1 MKINEFGLSDIL
13 GSWGAAQ
20 LKGTSGATTVQK
32 MAQQKFIDNFVGDAL
47 SNLDTAIKGG
57 LVVAGKSGQVAQ
69 PANQAPAAAQPDA
82 APTAQQPQSNPSTT
96 QQPQSNPSTGQLNI
110 NYQGKPVAN
119 NAPNLMPNAKKPE
132 VKQPGMSYST
142 TIPAK
147 NQPQASTAATTA
159 PATTASNATQ
169 TSTQQPRQTYAQKGA
184 AYQQQQNQRKALGK
198 KNQPLNPS
206 QRQSMPIRYPTREA
220 SQYDQLNMIFESLVG
235 EDYINEADPKQPMS
249 ISQYLSTQWYPGF
262 MQGVDYSAGQDKI
275 DDLMK
280 EIENTYSKD
289 RGKAALNKLAQV
301 SFALSANKLGGAVG
315 KGAAKPGTVPASATT
330 ADQDQGQAGKPQ
342 QAATSTSAPNQ
353 SVSQSP
359 SSGSASASSSL
370 QMPMSKVIDI
380 LQASIKTRR
389 DKQMVINYLQGTG
402 TKNKTKSSQPTQTQ
416 QPKQEPI
423 TLPGGETIKPTD
435 PRYDEIMKGK
445 GLQATPA
452 KKSSGTPVTN
462 MTGRF
467 PSATDQAQQKAAA
480 ALESKSNARRINKK
494 PVQ

>member
-47 SNLDTAIKGG
+47 SNLDIAIKGG
-57 LVVAGKSGQVAQ
+57 LVAAGKSGQVAQ
-69 PANQAPAAAQPDA
+69 PANQTPAAAQ
-82 APTAQQPQSNPSTT
+82 PTAQQPQSNQTPS
-96 QQPQSNPSTGQLNI
+96 QLNI
-110 NYQGKPVAN
+110 SYQGKPVAN
-119 NAPNLMPNAKKPE
+119 TAPNLMPNAKKPE

-147 NQPQASTAATTA
+147 NQPQTPAAATATA
-159 PATTASNATQ
+159 TPASAASSAIQ

-184 AYQQQQNQRKALGK
+184 AYQQQQSQRKALGK

-275 DDLMK
+275 DALMK

-315 KGAAKPGTVPASATT
+315 KGATKSGTLPASTT
-330 ADQDQGQAGKPQ
+330 ASDQDQSQAGKAQ

-353 SVSQSP
+353 SGSQSP